1 MEHPVNVANR
11 SLVGSFRIGVDVGG
25 TFTDIV
31 VIDRDCSVA
40 AFKSPSRPADPE
52 GGVLAAVDLAA
63 GEIGLT
69 RKELL
74 SRCSLFVHGS
84 TIATNTLL
92 ERKGCRT
99 GLIATQGFRDSL
111 EIRRGI
117 RSNPWNHRAPFPD
130 VLVPRKL
137 RRTIVERLDCDG
149 DVLVP
154 LEEESVIA
162 AAQQLRS
169 MDVEAVAICLLHAY
183 RNPEHERRAAE
194 LIREVLPNA
203 WITCS
208 SDVAPVV
215 GEYERSST
223 AVVNAYVAPRV
234 IPYLQALDQ
243 TLSREGMSNDLL
255 LVQSNGG
262 AVTVREIARR
272 PVQLLLSGPAAGVG
286 ALRYFGSDTGASNLV
301 SIEVGGTSCDVTLVH
316 GATVGMTDQLEVDGY
331 HLAVPSVEIH
341 TIGAGGGTI
350 ATVNEAGLLRAGPDG
365 AGARPGP
372 ACYGLG
378 GTYPTVTDCQL
389 VLGRLKPGPY
399 AGGAVSLN
407 LELARDALRTHLAG
421 PLGIGIEEAAYGVI
435 RLVEQNIQHA
445 VERVSIER
453 GHDPREFILVA
464 AGGAGALHGIATA
477 RALGCQYVF
486 VPRLA
491 GVFCAFGMCNT
502 DLRQDHVMSWIA
514 DLESDNDQ
522 DLTRM
527 RAALEGLR
535 QRAVDT
541 LESEGF
547 SADQQ
552 ELQLSFDLRYAGQ
565 QWTVPVRCETITVRD
580 IKRDFEK
587 AYQQLYGYLQPT
599 GQIQVVNLRVAA
611 IGKLPPAVIRPADTA
626 VAMPKPSNTREV
638 WISQQHGWTS
648 VPIFEGVRLRPGH
661 AIQGPAVVE
670 ELTTTILVDAGSQLL
685 VTSGDNYLIQV
696 GEAHA

>member
-1 MEHPVNVANR
+1 MDAAKR
-11 SLVGSFRIGVDVGG
+11 SMTGPFRVGVDVGG

-31 VIDRDCSVA
+31 VIDAQCSVA

-63 GEIGLT
+63 GQIGL
-69 RKELL
+69 
-74 SRCSLFVHGS
+74 SRNAFVSQCSLFVHGS

-92 ERKGCRT
+92 EHKGCRV
-99 GLIATQGFRDSL
+99 GLITTQGFRDSL

-117 RSNPWNHRAPFPD
+117 RPDPWNHRAPFPE

-137 RRTIVERLDCDG
+137 RHTVVERLDYNG

-154 LEEESVIA
+154 LDEESVLA
-162 AAQQLRS
+162 AARRLGSQQ
-169 MDVEAVAICLLHAY
+169 VEAVAICLLHAY
-183 RNPEHERRAAE
+183 RNPEHEKRVAE
-194 LIREVLPNA
+194 LVRQVLPQV

-234 IPYLQALDQ
+234 VPYLRALDK
-243 TLSREGMSNDLL
+243 TLSEAGMKNGLL
-255 LVQSNGG
+255 LMQSNGG
-262 AVTVREIARR
+262 AVTVSEIAAR
-272 PVQLLLSGPAAGVG
+272 PVRLVLSGPAAGVG
-286 ALRYFGSDTGASNLV
+286 ALRYFGEDTGTGNLV

-316 GATVGMTDQLEVDGY
+316 GTSVGMTDQLEVDGY
-331 HLAVPSVEIH
+331 HLAIPSVEIH

-350 ATVNEAGLLRAGPDG
+350 ATVDDTGLLRAGPQG

-399 AGGAVSLN
+399 AGGAVSLD
-407 LELARDALRTHLAG
+407 LDLAREAVRKHLAA
-421 PLGIGIEEAAYGVI
+421 PLGIGLEEAAYGVI

-453 GHDPREFILVA
+453 GYNPREFTLVA
-464 AGGAGALHGIATA
+464 AGGAGALHGVAA
-477 RALGCQYVF
+477 AQALGCRSVF

-514 DLESDNDQ
+514 DLQSQ
-522 DLTRM
+522 DDPDLVSM
-527 RAALEGLR
+527 RTALDGLK
-535 QRAVDT
+535 QRAVET
-541 LESEGF
+541 LEREGF
-547 SADQQ
+547 CAADQ
-552 ELQLSFDLRYAGQ
+552 ELQISLDLRYAGQ
-565 QWTVPVRCETITVRD
+565 QWTVPVACETLAVRD
-580 IKRDFEK
+580 IKREFEK
-587 AYQQLYGYLQPT
+587 NYQQLYGYLQPT
-599 GQIQVVNLRVAA
+599 GQIQIVNLRVAA
-611 IGKLPPAVIRPADTA
+611 IGKLPPAKVRAAATA
-626 VAMPKPSNTREV
+626 TAMPAPSSTREV
-638 WISQQHGWTS
+638 WIDGQHGWAE
-648 VPIFEGVRLRPGH
+648 VPIFDGGGLQPGH
-661 AIQGPAVVE
+661 TIAGPAVVE
-670 ELTTTILVDAGSQLL
+670 ELTTTILFGAGSRLL
-685 VTSGDNYLIQV
+685 VTGADNYLIHL
-696 GEAHA
+696 GGGHA